1 MSNFIRI
8 FYFSMLILIF
18 NLNLNYS
25 YSDSNRPI
33 VIPTHNW
40 SSQVVGAY
48 VIGGIFEAMGNKV
61 EYVPADSQAVYESIR
76 QGDVSIS
83 HEVWQSAFG
92 KSFDK
97 ARSRGGLI
105 DAGDHAAVTLEEL
118 GVPTWIIEK
127 KLCPGLPDWT
137 ALKNPDCAKNFVTPD
152 SGGKGRILEGPQSW
166 HGDFFPQRLQALGL
180 DHLWTV
186 KFARSADALWA
197 ELQDAKRN
205 NRGTIIFNWT
215 PNWTDAEGFTMIKWP
230 PYYDGCRPDDGGSGA
245 CGSPTGYLKKA
256 ASEKFA
262 RTHPNAFRAFQKFS
276 FTTKDMGRMA
286 AYVDKEKMTH
296 EDAAR
301 KWLRKN
307 KHKWEYW
314 IGRTDVAYNAIEQQK
329 IDEDSFYTT
338 TTKIVKKNNKV
349 VGIDK
354 MYLDGYLTKSEC
366 EKLKSTVLKVKN
378 SIGLCDDVKIKVA
391 QKPKKEFT
399 PDSTAID
406 NDPPV
411 ITIAQNI
418 KVNDTDYEVEGKVQ
432 DKSEKVF
439 LEVEGR
445 PVKVKNGKFIIRR
458 YSPVDEQIKI
468 VAIDQWGNRSKPKL
482 VNITIDIKETIV
494 VKKLEPLNPTIL
506 KNKLSNNRV
515 ALILGIEN
523 YKKSPNANFA
533 NLDAKY
539 FYEYVKKG
547 FGVKKENIK
556 LLIDEDANL
565 IDSISI
571 LQKWLP
577 AKIRPNQSE
586 LIIFFAGHGLASNDG
601 KELYLL
607 SQDSDPDLL
616 SRTALSRTEL
626 FNEIV
631 KLKPKSVTVF
641 LDTCYSGIS
650 RDEQMLLA
658 SARPIRIVADEQE
671 GIPNNFTIFSASK
684 VEQISSG
691 LKDAKHGIFSYYLMK
706 GLEGKADINKD
717 YKITNGELLVYMD
730 QNVSLKAAELG
741 RQQNPSLSGN
751 PDQVLMSY

>member
-349 VGIDK
+349 VEIDK

-631 KLKPKSVTVF
+631 KLKPKSVTMF

>member
-1 MSNFIRI
+1 
-8 FYFSMLILIF
+8 L
-18 NLNLNYS
+18 
-25 YSDSNRPI
+25 
-33 VIPTHNW
+33 
-40 SSQVVGAY
+40 
-48 VIGGIFEAMGNKV
+48 K
-61 EYVPADSQAVYESIR
+61 
-76 QGDVSIS
+76 
-83 HEVWQSAFG
+83 
-92 KSFDK
+92 
-97 ARSRGGLI
+97 
-105 DAGDHAAVTLEEL
+105 
-118 GVPTWIIEK
+118 K

-482 VNITIDIKETIV
+482 VNITIDIQETIV
-494 VKKLEPLNPTIL
+494 VEKLEPLNPTIL
-506 KNKLSNNRV
+506 KNKSSNNRV

-631 KLKPKSVTVF
+631 KLKPKSVTMF

>member
-631 KLKPKSVTVF
+631 KLKPKSVTMF

>member
-349 VGIDK
+349 VEIDK

-482 VNITIDIKETIV
+482 VNITIDIQETIV
-494 VKKLEPLNPTIL
+494 VEKLEPLNPTIL
-506 KNKLSNNRV
+506 KNKSSNNRV

-631 KLKPKSVTVF
+631 KLKPKSVTMF